1 MGVDW
6 LEEAERDL
14 KEVLDDL
21 YVCIIYKDGKF
32 QIGEYCASAYGDPMF
47 DCNATGETLT
57 ECIENYRKNHP

>member
-14 KEVLDDL
+14 KEVLGSL
-21 YVCIIYKDGKF
+21 YSGYNLGYEDGKF
-32 QIGEYCASAYGDPMF
+32 VIGLTCDAPACEQVI
-47 DCNATGETLT
+47 ATGETLT

>member
-14 KEVLDDL
+14 KGVLGGL
-21 YVCIIYKDGKF
+21 YACIIYKDGKF
-32 QIGEYCASAYGDPMF
+32 QIGEYAVGAYGDAVF
-47 DCNATGETLT
+47 DCDATGETLT

>member
-14 KEVLDDL
+14 KEVLGDL
-21 YVCIIYKDGKF
+21 YVCIIYRDDKF
-32 QIGEYCASAYGDPMF
+32 QIGDYTTSAYGDAVF
-47 DCNATGETLT
+47 DCDATGETLT